1 MKLLH
6 LSDLHIGKTVNRFSM
21 LEDQEFIL
29 AQILQLIDREAPDA
43 VLIAGDV
50 YDKTVPS
57 AEAVQVLDD
66 FLFHLSVRRV
76 PVLIVSGN
84 HDSPE
89 RIAFGARQFG
99 AVGLH
104 LSPVYHGQVTPVTL
118 RDAAGPVNFYLLPFV
133 KPAHVRAAFPEAE
146 IGTYTDAVRTA
157 IDHMAVDPAARN
169 VLITHQ
175 FVTGA
180 ARAGSE
186 ELSVGGTD
194 AVDASVFAAFDYVAL
209 GHIHGAQR
217 CGSDRV
223 RYCGAPLKYA
233 FSEANSVKSVTLI
246 ELGEKGQLQVRT
258 EPLKPKRE
266 MVCLRG
272 SFDELMMRSF
282 YADTTL
288 QEDYVQITLTDEG
301 FLPNAIGHLRTVYHN
316 LMELTYD
323 NTRTRTDSR
332 VDTAEQVGQKSELEL
347 FSELFELQNGRPM
360 SEEQQAYVTAML
372 QRLKEGSV

>member
-6 LSDLHIGKTVNRFSM
+6 LSDLHIGKTVNKFSM
-21 LEDQEFIL
+21 LEDQEYIL

-66 FLFHLSVRRV
+66 FLFHLSVRRL
-76 PVLIVSGN
+76 PALIVSGN

-89 RIAFGARQFG
+89 RIAFGARQLG

-104 LSPVYHGQVTPVTL
+104 ISPVYHGEVAPVTL
-118 RDAAGPVNFYLLPFV
+118 QDADGPVHFYLLPFV

-146 IGTYTDAVRTA
+146 IRSYTDAMRTA
-157 IDHMAVDPAARN
+157 IQHMGVEASARN

-175 FVTGA
+175 FVAGA
-180 ARAGSE
+180 AAAGSE

-194 AVDASVFAAFDYVAL
+194 AVDASVFEAFDYVAL

-217 CGSDRV
+217 CGSDRI
-223 RYCGAPLKYA
+223 RYCGAPLSYA
-233 FSEANSVKSVTLI
+233 FSEAGSEKSVTI
-246 ELGEKGQLQVRT
+246 VELARKGQLQIRT
-258 EPLKPKRE
+258 VPLKPKRK

-282 YADTTL
+282 YENTTL

-301 FLPNAIGHLRTVYHN
+301 FLPNAIGHLRTVYRN

-323 NTRTRTDSR
+323 NTRTRADRR
-332 VDTAEQVGQKSELEL
+332 VDSAGEVRKKSELEL
-347 FSELFELQNGRPM
+347 FAELFELQNGRPM
-360 SEEQQAYVTAML
+360 SEEQQAYVTKLL
-372 QRLKEGSV
+372 QSIKEGNA